1 MQFSGM
7 WGMIDIK
14 VEESG
19 VEWFKVVDKSNAL
32 RKPNAM

>member
-1 MQFSGM
+1 M

-19 VEWFKVVDKSNAL
+19 VEWFKVVDKSPAL
-32 RKPNAM
+32 RKANAM